1 MFRRK
6 RFGQK
11 ESSKLT
17 QWQNRRD
24 LGKRSV
30 WGKNPHLSFASR
42 CLSSLA
48 CYHHYENDDDDVDAG
63 NGYIED
69 DYDNSQ
75 KYNKK
80 DPKIQKLSEFC
91 CLEHLFWVIFFKQ
104 NKIFAYYNS
113 WILLLPAPALTPSSL
128 PFLVVLPAEQPKQ

>member
-11 ESSKLT
+11 ESSKLR

-63 NGYIED
+63 NGYVED
-69 DYDNSQ
+69 DYDN
-75 KYNKK
+75 N
-80 DPKIQKLSEFC
+80 
-91 CLEHLFWVIFFKQ
+91 
-104 NKIFAYYNS
+104 
-113 WILLLPAPALTPSSL
+113 
-128 PFLVVLPAEQPKQ
+128 